1 MNRNTISYTKENK
14 INKKTKILRKRLR
27 KSQSKRKN
35 KSNIFSKVGGGIAS
49 SIPIEDNSIEDN
61 SYTLAV
67 NKNVDKNVKVPSN
80 WKEVVEKIHNRAR
93 LLGVDYERASNVAQL
108 RWPETNK
115 GGIRGCKNI
124 EDPVTLEKFG
134 RSDFEELNLRKLPSG
149 YCYKVDTLLQLEKWE
164 DPLTRDKLPEK
175 WDDVF
180 SVSVPIES
188 SDVETNINTNIS
200 RNRNAF
206 MHGGADNEPRTLR
219 DITNVTQN
227 DEYVLQTP
235 KKRTSYWSSIGV
247 ESPKIKS
254 SNVGADVIGGL
265 GYLDKTPI
273 YDFVKETLEEGEI
286 PVILFFEDLASKE
299 NVDMHG
305 RSMSKIFLFSRLNI
319 QKQFADGIVYPC
331 YQANGE
337 NKVCEPGKRI
347 PNTIDSICPNDK
359 YDPLP
364 RHIKP
369 GHDNVNNWI
378 AYFSFGNLIAKRVLV
393 DFEKFRRLLLEAKTT
408 PISIAVRKPCGFIF
422 DVKHV
427 EQTGTFYEII
437 FENTFEPKCFE
448 EGDFVTFKN
457 DSRNSSN
464 ITDYLENNKFEVT
477 EVYEK
482 KIKILAP
489 TMSNERNIDFKGKC
503 INLSK
508 YVSRSVPAIA
518 KLPWNSL
525 ETGALHCNMLRDGA
539 IDREIIW
546 DIDTIECEFTK
557 EEENELLEKYEI
569 FNNPPPIPSPPPP
582 TFSPPTS
589 SSTNNSQLSSNSNF
603 ATIDDND
610 TTLYGSP
617 LRMPIPRR
625 LYDEFGTPEHLR
637 PRPPNS
643 VPEDRPPSRPG
654 REYRISEENESVYE
668 DDDVPPVPPS
678 LRGGQKKKSRKK
690 FLFKKYKGR
699 TKKNI

>member
-1 MNRNTISYTKENK
+1 MNRNIISTKKENN
-14 INKKTKILRKRLR
+14 INKKIKILRKILNSNKRFR
-27 KSQSKRKN
+27 KRGGMCAR
-35 KSNIFSKVGGGIAS
+35 GGGAAS
-49 SIPIEDNSIEDN
+49 SIPVDASPSVRQAPVSKSRSPSDWNEVIKDI
-61 SYTLAV
+61 
-67 NKNVDKNVKVPSN
+67 NV
-80 WKEVVEKIHNRAR
+80 RAKR
-93 LLGVDYERASNVAQL
+93 LGVDYERASNIAQL
-108 RWPETNK
+108 RWPETNR
-115 GGIRGCKNI
+115 GGPRGCKNT
-124 EDPVTLEKFG
+124 EDPITFEKFE

-149 YCYKVDTLLQLEKWE
+149 YCYKVDTLLQLDKWE
-164 DPLTRDKLPEK
+164 DPLTREKLPEK
-175 WDDVF
+175 WDVIDEQSPKIDE
-180 SVSVPIES
+180 SVLQIEES
-188 SDVETNINTNIS
+188 PPVGRRVRNRNRN

-206 MHGGADNEPRTLR
+206 MHAGSDNIESRSLR

-457 DSRNSSN
+457 DSRNSST

-503 INLSK
+503 INVSK

-603 ATIDDND
+603 ATIDEND

-690 FLFKKYKGR
+690 FSFKKYKGR

>member
-93 LLGVDYERASNVAQL
+93 QLGVDYERASNVAQL
-108 RWPETNK
+108 RWTETNK

-235 KKRTSYWSSIGV
+235 KKRTSYWSSIG

-265 GYLDKTPI
+265 
-273 YDFVKETLEEGEI
+273 
-286 PVILFFEDLASKE
+286 
-299 NVDMHG
+299 
-305 RSMSKIFLFSRLNI
+305 
-319 QKQFADGIVYPC
+319 
-331 YQANGE
+331 
-337 NKVCEPGKRI
+337 
-347 PNTIDSICPNDK
+347 
-359 YDPLP
+359 
-364 RHIKP
+364 
-369 GHDNVNNWI
+369 
-378 AYFSFGNLIAKRVLV
+378 
-393 DFEKFRRLLLEAKTT
+393 
-408 PISIAVRKPCGFIF
+408 
-422 DVKHV
+422 
-427 EQTGTFYEII
+427 
-437 FENTFEPKCFE
+437 
-448 EGDFVTFKN
+448 
-457 DSRNSSN
+457 
-464 ITDYLENNKFEVT
+464 
-477 EVYEK
+477 
-482 KIKILAP
+482 
-489 TMSNERNIDFKGKC
+489 
-503 INLSK
+503 LS
-508 YVSRSVPAIA
+508 
-518 KLPWNSL
+518 
-525 ETGALHCNMLRDGA
+525 
-539 IDREIIW
+539 
-546 DIDTIECEFTK
+546 
-557 EEENELLEKYEI
+557 
-569 FNNPPPIPSPPPP
+569 
-582 TFSPPTS
+582 
-589 SSTNNSQLSSNSNF
+589 
-603 ATIDDND
+603 
-610 TTLYGSP
+610 
-617 LRMPIPRR
+617 
-625 LYDEFGTPEHLR
+625 
-637 PRPPNS
+637 
-643 VPEDRPPSRPG
+643 
-654 REYRISEENESVYE
+654 
-668 DDDVPPVPPS
+668 
-678 LRGGQKKKSRKK
+678 
-690 FLFKKYKGR
+690 
-699 TKKNI
+699 